1 MLSTTTTLSTPTV
14 APALPAPAAQTELAR
29 RLVLLGALYLEQG
42 DLGEA
47 EPFFRYALEAGG
59 GNFGGSSGGSS
70 GGDGLRSYFDLFVSA
85 LRGGGRAAESEALA
99 RQLNG
104 S

>member
-1 MLSTTTTLSTPTV
+1 MLSTTTLSTPTA

-59 GNFGGSSGGSS
+59 GNR
-70 GGDGLRSYFDLFVSA
+70 LRSYFDLFVSA

>member
-1 MLSTTTTLSTPTV
+1 MLSTTTTLSTPTA

-59 GNFGGSSGGSS
+59 GSSGGNS
-70 GGDGLRSYFDLFVSA
+70 GGNGLRSYFDLFVSA